1 MDDGAIPK
9 NTFCSRPRQG
19 AQIIHRDQRSMLP
32 NSDYLLWGTSIWFFC
47 GTERIH
53 ESSPII
59 KKEGGSRRIW
69 VARPCTSLHC
79 RIFDGNSMRLQRPGT
94 RSTVPLR
101 RARRNSQL
109 VLVIFRPFAASW
121 VDRVCS
127 ISAVAPAKL
136 CFTSPIAFLVE
147 SVWISVQV

>member
-1 MDDGAIPK
+1 
-9 NTFCSRPRQG
+9 
-19 AQIIHRDQRSMLP
+19 MLP
-32 NSDYLLWGTSIWFFC
+32 NSDYLVWGTSIWFFC

-59 KKEGGSRRIW
+59 KKEGGYIRSRRIW
-69 VARPCTSLHC
+69 VAKPCNITPSPDF
-79 RIFDGNSMRLQRPGT
+79 RRQFDAIAT
-94 RSTVPLR
+94 T
-101 RARRNSQL
+101 
-109 VLVIFRPFAASW
+109 FRPFAASW